1 MSDVIVLAQGVQG
14 PILAGLFFNLMLLG
28 ISITQ
33 TYFFFGAN
41 TKDKTWVKNLIIFL
55 FIMDVMNSVFDMI
68 YIYEVLINH
77 NGDLLAMSKTTWS
90 FSTDPM
96 CTGIIGGVV
105 QGFFGWRVKVLTGST
120 FAAVLIWFFATVQC
134 LAGIGTGIA
143 VIIVPEFLKFQT
155 FTPIT
160 VVWLAGSAV
169 CDVMITLLL
178 VFYLRKH
185 KTGYT
190 YTDAIVD
197 RIIRLTVQ
205 TGMITSVVAII
216 DMTLYLTSPKAY
228 HMAFNFTLAKLYT
241 NSLLSS
247 LNARKGWAYSTGSQ
261 PSREMP
267 SNSAGV
273 SSGRRPGEVI
283 KLGQLGSQHTRPQ
296 VFVAVESHQVVD
308 DSHAYDKKV
317 DFSDES
323 LSGARSTKTR
333 HEQEVDFD
341 QSFVPEVHAS

>member
-1 MSDVIVLAQGVQG
+1 MSSVAVVTAQAIQG
-14 PILAGLFFNLMLLG
+14 PVLAGLFLNLTLLG

-33 TYFFFGAN
+33 TYFFFNAN
-41 TKDKTWVKNLIIFL
+41 TKDKPWVKKFIIFL
-55 FIMDVMNSVFDMI
+55 FFMDVVNSVFDMI
-68 YIYEVLINH
+68 YVYDALVNH
-77 NGDLLAMSKTTWS
+77 NGDVVAMSSATWS
-90 FSTDPM
+90 FATDPM

-105 QGFFGWRVKVLTGST
+105 QVFFGWRVKVLTGSNI
-120 FAAVLIWFFATVQC
+120 AAAIIWFFGVVQC

-143 VIIVPEFLKFQT
+143 VIIVPEFLHFQS

-160 VVWLAGSAV
+160 CVWLAGSAV
-169 CDVMITLLL
+169 CDVSITLML

-185 KTGYT
+185 KTGYQ
-190 YTDAIVD
+190 YTDDIVD

-205 TGMITSVVAII
+205 TGMITSIVAII
-216 DMTLYLTSPKAY
+216 DMVLYLTSPKAY
-228 HMAFNFTLAKLYT
+228 HLTFNFMLAKLYT

-267 SNSAGV
+267 SRSGGV

-283 KLGQLGSQHTRPQ
+283 NLSQLGNAHTRPQ

-308 DSHAYDKKV
+308 DPHAYDKK
-317 DFSDES
+317 
-323 LSGARSTKTR
+323 
-333 HEQEVDFD
+333 EVDFN